1 MPIQKPNFNL
11 NEEYK
16 QIALDLELPEVESEG
31 VSVEQAR
38 LRSAAAMKV
47 FEKGGFQWK
56 NEYLDLRNGGWPWRQ
71 AAYIAWAASP
81 KGNRE
86 PKTQDELAQKVLG
99 LTSDRAISTWR
110 KKNPMIDEMVA
121 LLQSAPLWEYRAEI
135 YQALVENAAKADYKT
150 HNDRKLALE
159 LMGDYVPASKILAE
173 LTKSLK
179 GASLD
184 DLSDDELAQ
193 LSSELSAKKMKDE
206 G

>member
-38 LRSAAAMKV
+38 LRSEAARKV
-47 FEKGGFQWK
+47 FEVDGFHWK
-56 NEYLDLRNGGWPWRQ
+56 DEYLSLRNGGWPWRQ

-86 PKTQDELAQKVLG
+86 PKTQDELASKVLG

-135 YQALVENAAKADYKT
+135 YQALVTNASQADYKT

-159 LMGDYVPASKILAE
+159 LMGDYVPASKVLAE

-184 DLSDDELAQ
+184 DLSDEELAQ